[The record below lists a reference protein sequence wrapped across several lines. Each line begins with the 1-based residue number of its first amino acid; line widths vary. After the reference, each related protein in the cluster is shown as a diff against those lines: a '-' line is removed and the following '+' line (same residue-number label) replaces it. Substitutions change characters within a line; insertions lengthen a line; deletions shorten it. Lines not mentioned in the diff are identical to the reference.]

1 MKKEIDMFLYVM
13 ANEKMVSLLTS
24 IDHTLEFMIEY
35 GIEPDD
41 IVKKELKQRIDNF
54 NKWID

>member
-1 MKKEIDMFLYVM
+1 MKKEIDAFIYVM
-13 ANEKMVSLLTS
+13 ANEKMVSLLTL

-35 GIEPDD
+35 GVDPDD
-41 IVKKELKQRIDNF
+41 IVKKEVKQRIDDL